1 MNNDLT
7 MLDLFSGIGGFSYAA
22 EKLVGGFRTVAFCE
36 QDQFCQKILNKHWP
50 EVPIINDV
58 KELAEYADELRGIV
72 DIVCGG
78 FPCQPVSVAGVQRGD
93 ADDRWLWPEM
103 FRVIQGCKPKWVI
116 GENVTGLV
124 NIAGGLLFE
133 QVQADLENE
142 GYSVQP
148 IVLPAA
154 SKNAPHR
161 RDRIWIIGRLNTH
174 TNSNSESN
182 DSNYEY
188 ERQRK
193 LGSFSHSEHNGLSS
207 TKVRREHEEN
217 GRGAS
222 QGQKKTEQFE
232 GTSKRKSN
240 GTMAD
245 TRCEHGSE
253 GNATELDKEQT
264 QWASRTIHAE
274 SSGERQS
281 RFIANTNN
289 TGDRTSRGEV
299 DRNRTQ
305 TEQGWQE
312 QSQLEFSG
320 FSSDVTNSEC
330 KGLEGRKRNNQ
341 RGERKTV
348 SAEQHDR
355 DEIRSEVGRSSGVSE
370 QKDVS
375 NTDNTRS
382 QRGIPGRQNTKWENI
397 NGHSGRSSSSNKQS
411 RQNRSYIISKI
422 RRVDDGIPSQLD
434 SFEGWEVEPE
444 DIPRVEIGVKDRTD
458 RLKSLG
464 NSIVPQVVAEI
475 FKAIKETENEG

>member
-50 EVPIINDV
+50 EVPIIDDV

-78 FPCQPVSVAGVQRGD
+78 VPCQPVSVAGVQRGD

-124 NIAGGLLFE
+124 NIAGGILFE

-182 DSNYEY
+182 DSNYKY

-193 LGSFSHSEHNGLSS
+193 LGSFSHSEHNVLSS
-207 TKVRREHEEN
+207 KKVRREHEEN

-264 QWASRTIHAE
+264 EWASRTIHPE

-281 RFIANTNN
+281 RFITNTNN

-299 DRNRTQ
+299 DRDRTQ

-320 FSSDVTNSEC
+320 FSSDVT
-330 KGLEGRKRNNQ
+330 K
-341 RGERKTV
+341 
-348 SAEQHDR
+348 
-355 DEIRSEVGRSSGVSE
+355 
-370 QKDVS
+370 
-375 NTDNTRS
+375 S

-444 DIPRVEIGVKDRTD
+444 DISRVEIGVKDRTD

>member
-1 MNNDLT
+1 MT
-7 MLDLFSGIGGFSYAA
+7 
-22 EKLVGGFRTVAFCE
+22 
-36 QDQFCQKILNKHWP
+36 QKILNKHWP
-50 EVPIINDV
+50 EVPIIDDV

-72 DIVCGG
+72 DIICGG

-93 ADDRWLWPEM
+93 TDDRWLWPEM

-116 GENVTGLV
+116 AENVTGLV
-124 NIAGGLLFE
+124 NIKGGVLFE
-133 QVQADLENE
+133 QVQANLESE

-188 ERQRK
+188 ERQRE
-193 LGSFSHSEHNGLSS
+193 LGSFSHSEHNGSS
-207 TKVRREHEEN
+207 SIKKLWSN
-217 GRGAS
+217 DGAS
-222 QGQKKTEQFE
+222 NQRSKEEQNKTIESQGTGRPFDGASIQGSEC
-232 GTSKRKSN
+232 KSQQSTLHKEDRTN
-240 GTMAD
+240 VAD
-245 TRCEHGSE
+245 TRCEHGSK
-253 GNATELDKEQT
+253 GNATELDKKQT
-264 QWASRTIHAE
+264 EWSSRTVHAE
-274 SSGERQS
+274 SSSERQS
-281 RFIANTNN
+281 RFITNTNN

-299 DRNRTQ
+299 DRDRTQ

-330 KGLEGRKRNNQ
+330 EGLEGGKRNNQ

-382 QRGIPGRQNTKWENI
+382 QRGIPRRQNTKWENI

-475 FKAIKETENEG
+475 FKAIKETENES

>member
-1 MNNDLT
+1 

-50 EVPIINDV
+50 EVPIIDDV

-103 FRVIQGCKPKWVI
+103 FRIIQGCKPKWVI

-161 RDRIWIIGRLNTH
+161 RDRIWIIG
-174 TNSNSESN
+174 
-182 DSNYEY
+182 Y
-188 ERQRK
+188 
-193 LGSFSHSEHNGLSS
+193 SEHNGLSS
-207 TKVRREHEEN
+207 TEVRREHEEN

-222 QGQKKTEQFE
+222 QGQKQTEQFE

-240 GTMAD
+240 VTMAD

-264 QWASRTIHAE
+264 EWASRTIHPE

-281 RFIANTNN
+281 RSIANTNN

-299 DRNRTQ
+299 DRDRTQ
-305 TEQGWQE
+305 IEQGWQE

-330 KGLEGRKRNNQ
+330 KGLERGKRNNQ

-348 SAEQHDR
+348 SAEQNDR
-355 DEIRSEVGRSSGVSE
+355 DEIRSEAGRSSGVSE

-375 NTDNTRS
+375 NTDS
-382 QRGIPGRQNTKWENI
+382 KRGCLRKTSRENAKNVRESSRHKREYGRGVEKRKLKSW
-397 NGHSGRSSSSNKQS
+397 
-411 RQNRSYIISKI
+411 I

>member
-1 MNNDLT
+1 

-50 EVPIINDV
+50 EVPIIDDV

-103 FRVIQGCKPKWVI
+103 FRIIQGCKPKWVI

-161 RDRIWIIGRLNTH
+161 RDRIWIIG
-174 TNSNSESN
+174 
-182 DSNYEY
+182 Y
-188 ERQRK
+188 
-193 LGSFSHSEHNGLSS
+193 SEHNGLSS
-207 TKVRREHEEN
+207 TEVRREHEEN

-222 QGQKKTEQFE
+222 QGQKQTEQFE

-240 GTMAD
+240 VTMAD

-264 QWASRTIHAE
+264 EWTSCTVHAE

-281 RFIANTNN
+281 RSIANTNN

-299 DRNRTQ
+299 DRDRTQ
-305 TEQGWQE
+305 IEQGWQE

-330 KGLEGRKRNNQ
+330 KGLERGKRNNQ

-348 SAEQHDR
+348 SAEQNDR
-355 DEIRSEVGRSSGVSE
+355 DEIRSEAGRSSGVSE

-375 NTDNTRS
+375 NTDS
-382 QRGIPGRQNTKWENI
+382 KRGCLRKTSRENAKNVRESSRHKREYGRGVEKRKLKSW
-397 NGHSGRSSSSNKQS
+397 
-411 RQNRSYIISKI
+411 I